1 LTLAPGRT
9 WKSLELIFIFV
20 LSAVSG
26 GPFSPAYFFVSTPPV
41 FVLRLVRIL
50 NRANVVLS
58 HYSIRSR
65 TEWPS

>member
-26 GPFSPAYFFVSTPPV
+26 GPFPPAYFFVSTPPV
-41 FVLRLVRIL
+41 FCF
-50 NRANVVLS
+50 AS
-58 HYSIRSR
+58 SAF
-65 TEWPS
+65 